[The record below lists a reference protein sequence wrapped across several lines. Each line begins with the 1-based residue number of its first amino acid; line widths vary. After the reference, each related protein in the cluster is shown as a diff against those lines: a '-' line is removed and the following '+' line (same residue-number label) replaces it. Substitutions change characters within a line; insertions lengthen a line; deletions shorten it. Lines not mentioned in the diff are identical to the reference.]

1 MTLNEKGIQEDAN
14 VIGAHVA
21 QSCSVIQA
29 ERKRKRERERERE
42 REKRNERKK
51 ERLVAGV
58 FGPILL
64 WIERQ
69 LSDETNR
76 IPVEKRRAIYAA
88 KSSMFLT
95 LARINLFH

>member
-29 ERKRKRERERERE
+29 ERE
-42 REKRNERKK
+42 REKGKRETKEKK
-51 ERLVAGV
+51 ESLVAGV
-58 FGPILL
+58 FEPILL